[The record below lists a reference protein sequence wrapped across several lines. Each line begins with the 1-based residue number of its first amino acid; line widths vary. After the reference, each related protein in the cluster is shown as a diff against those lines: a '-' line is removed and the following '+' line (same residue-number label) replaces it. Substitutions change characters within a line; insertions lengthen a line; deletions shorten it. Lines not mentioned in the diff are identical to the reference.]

1 MRGIGGSVEQVSLVW
16 TPKMLLFLSLFWREI
31 EVTAAA
37 QKAAL
42 DLLSS
47 TKQEASSSPVV
58 HDLAAVAIVVQ
69 L

>member
-1 MRGIGGSVEQVSLVW
+1 MRGIGGSVEQVSLDTQNVVV
-16 TPKMLLFLSLFWREI
+16 SLAAFWREI